1 MRVLLVEDDV
11 PLSEA
16 VCGYLRAKAFVVD
29 PVPSLAAASAA
40 LHAAQYAAILLDL
53 HLGDGDGLMLLPQV
67 RSLKDRPIV
76 IVLTA
81 RDQVTDRIRGLDAGA
96 DDYLIKPYDP
106 DELLARL
113 RAVERR
119 RSAGNTPVLQL
130 GALEIDLARERVRSH
145 GTSIPLT
152 QKEWALLRVM
162 ASRPDRIHTR
172 DSLQD
177 ALYGFDDEA
186 DSNTL
191 EVFISRL
198 RRKLGRAHIQT
209 LRGLGYRLVH
219 ATDPRPEGD
228 S

>member
-11 PLSEA
+11 ALSEA

-29 PVPSLAAASAA
+29 DVPSLAAARGA
-40 LHAAQYAAILLDL
+40 LLSAQYAAVLLDL
-53 HLGDGDGLMLLPQV
+53 HLGDGDGLTLLPAI
-67 RSLKDRPIV
+67 RALKDRPIV

-96 DDYLIKPYDP
+96 DDYLTKPYDP
-106 DELLARL
+106 GELLARL

-130 GALEIDLARERVRSH
+130 GTVEIDLSRDLVRKN
-145 GTSIPLT
+145 GAPITLT

-162 ASRPDRIHTR
+162 ATRPDRIHTR
-172 DSLQD
+172 ESLQD
-177 ALYGFDDEA
+177 ALYGFDDDT

-198 RRKLGRAHIQT
+198 RRKLGRTHIQT
-209 LRGLGYRLVH
+209 LRGLGYRLSFSL
-219 ATDPRPEGD
+219 DEE
-228 S
+228 

>member
-11 PLSEA
+11 ALSEA

-29 PVPSLAAASAA
+29 DVPSLAAARSA
-40 LHAAQYAAILLDL
+40 LISAQYAAVLLDL
-53 HLGDGDGLMLLPQV
+53 HLGDGDGLTLLPAI
-67 RSLKDRPIV
+67 RALKERPIV

-96 DDYLIKPYDP
+96 DDYLTKPYDP
-106 DELLARL
+106 GELLARL

-119 RSAGNTPVLQL
+119 RSAGNTPLLQL
-130 GALEIDLARERVRSH
+130 GNIEIDLARDLVRRA
-145 GTSIPLT
+145 GAPVTLT

-162 ASRPDRIHTR
+162 ATRPDRIHTR
-172 DSLQD
+172 EALQD
-177 ALYGFDDEA
+177 ALYGFDDDT

-198 RRKLGRAHIQT
+198 RRKLGRTHIQT
-209 LRGLGYRLVH
+209 LRGLGYRLVYSL
-219 ATDPRPEGD
+219 DGE
-228 S
+228 

>member
-11 PLSEA
+11 ALSDA
-16 VCGYLRAKAFVVD
+16 VCSYLRAKSFVVD
-29 PVPSLAAASAA
+29 AVPGLQQASAA
-40 LHAAQYAAILLDL
+40 LHAAQYAAVLLDL
-53 HLGDGDGLMLLPQV
+53 HLGDGDGLSLLPQV

-106 DELLARL
+106 GELLARL

-119 RSAGNTPVLQL
+119 RSAGNTPVLEL
-130 GALEIDLARERVRSH
+130 GSLRIDLSRELVTQRGAPVA
-145 GTSIPLT
+145 LT

-162 ASRPDRIHTR
+162 ATRPERIHTR
-172 DSLQD
+172 ENLQD

-198 RRKLGRAHIQT
+198 RRKLGRTCIQT
-209 LRGLGYRLVH
+209 LRGLGYRL
-219 ATDPRPEGD
+219 AAGTEDGE
-228 S
+228 